1 RAAVAAAGPVQG
13 IDALMS
19 TAAIERILWLALAA
33 FMLVVPWLI
42 PALINAFWVSVIA
55 EILIWSLFAAS
66 VNLLFGY
73 VGLLSFGQALY
84 FGFGMYGV
92 AIGIADLGLSF
103 WPAFG
108 LGIVASIAMALVS
121 GIFAVRLT
129 WHYFAIITVVFSLI
143 FYFLALSMK
152 WLTGGDDGINFTL
165 PPTFVAFG
173 FSKSLTDP
181 TFQYFCILAAAVL
194 CLWLM
199 PRLGAGP
206 VGPA

>member
-1 RAAVAAAGPVQG
+1 MSGRVAV
-13 IDALMS
+13 
-19 TAAIERILWLALAA
+19 ERLVFVLFAA
-33 FMLVVPWLI
+33 FMLSVPWSV
-42 PALINAFWVSVIA
+42 PALVSPFWVSVIT

-92 AIGIADLGLSF
+92 ALGIDRLGLSF

-108 LGIVASIAMALVS
+108 LGIAAAMAMALVT

-143 FYFLALSMK
+143 FYFLALTNK
-152 WLTGGDDGINFTL
+152 WLTGGDDGINFTM
-165 PPTFVAFG
+165 PATF
-173 FSKSLTDP
+173 SLGGSVLSFTDP
-181 TFQYFCILAAAVL
+181 TFQYFFIL
-194 CLWLM
+194 
-199 PRLGAGP
+199 
-206 VGPA
+206 